1 MVRKFSIDKLL
12 SFVKVDKNG
21 KKIIPAQ
28 ILLKILEDKNIES
41 NVEYTIVKDEK
52 DKETLQF
59 NYKDNND
66 KKEVEPL
73 TYLISIAEEN
83 DLLYDFVLSDDIKLI
98 AQEVN
103 TENNIILRIS
113 ITNKSFDYVY
123 NINRT
128 EIKNRYKIKDDYT
141 AESLFETLNKT
152 Q

>member
-1 MVRKFSIDKLL
+1 MEKRLFQLKF
-12 SFVKVDKNG
+12 
-21 KKIIPAQ
+21 
-28 ILLKILEDKNIES
+28 LLKILEDKNIES

-59 NYKDNND
+59 NYKDNSD

-113 ITNKSFDYVY
+113 ITN
-123 NINRT
+123 
-128 EIKNRYKIKDDYT
+128 
-141 AESLFETLNKT
+141 
-152 Q
+152 